1 MFTGHMFLLLNVV
14 NYFMSMWLN
23 TSWKQV
29 TIKTKN
35 V

>member
-1 MFTGHMFLLLNVV
+1 MFLLLNAV

-35 V
+35 A